1 MEPRVLM
8 ANGNEDAN
16 TDERED
22 VNKMREEVATR
33 LSFSFDV
40 S

>member
-8 ANGNEDAN
+8 ANGNEDAS

-22 VNKMREEVATR
+22 VNKMREEVATMMVF
-33 LSFSFDV
+33 L
-40 S
+40 

>member
-1 MEPRVLM
+1 MEPIVLM

-22 VNKMREEVATR
+22 VNKMREEVATMIV
-33 LSFSFDV
+33 FFF
-40 S
+40 

>member
-1 MEPRVLM
+1 MPRIVLM

-22 VNKMREEVATR
+22 VNKMREEVAT
-33 LSFSFDV
+33 LLIVFFF
-40 S
+40 